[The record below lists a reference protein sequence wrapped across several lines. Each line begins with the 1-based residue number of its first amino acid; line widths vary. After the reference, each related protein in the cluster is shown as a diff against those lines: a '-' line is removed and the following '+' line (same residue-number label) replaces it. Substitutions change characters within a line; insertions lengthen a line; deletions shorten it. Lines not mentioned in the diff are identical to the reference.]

1 MNPQP
6 LNGKTAIV
14 TGAARGIGY
23 AIARRFASEG
33 ACVAVLDVDAA
44 AARQAAHEIGNA
56 AISSGADV
64 ARAAAVDQAF
74 AAIVDELGGLDI
86 LVNNAGIVG
95 NDTPVANLK
104 EDDWDRV
111 LDINL
116 KGTFLCSRAAL
127 RYMIPRKTGVIISL
141 GSISGKEGNAN
152 MAPYSVSKAG
162 VICFTKAL
170 AREVLEAGIRVN
182 CVAPALIDSPI
193 LQGMDQDRV
202 DFLTSKIPL
211 GRLGR
216 PEEVAATVLFLASE
230 ESSFV
235 TGATFVVDG
244 GITAAYVT
252 PE

>member
-33 ACVAVLDVDAA
+33 ARVAVLDVDAA
-44 AARQAAHEIGNA
+44 AARQAAHKIGNA

-95 NDTPVANLK
+95 NDTPVANLE

-193 LQGMDQDRV
+193 LQGMDQERV

-216 PEEVAATVLFLASE
+216 PEEVAATVLFLASD
-230 ESSFV
+230 ESTFT
-235 TGATFVVDG
+235 TGQCFDVSGGRAT
-244 GITAAYVT
+244 Y
-252 PE
+252 

>member
-6 LNGKTAIV
+6 LKGKTAII

-33 ACVAVLDVDAA
+33 ARVAVLDVDAA
-44 AARQAAHEIGNA
+44 AARRAAREIGDD
-56 AISSGADV
+56 AISSSADV

-95 NDTPVANLK
+95 NDTPVANLE

-193 LQGMDQDRV
+193 LQGMDQERV

-216 PEEVAATVLFLASE
+216 PEEVAATVLFLASD
-230 ESSFV
+230 ESTFT
-235 TGATFVVDG
+235 TGQCFDVSGGRAT
-244 GITAAYVT
+244 Y
-252 PE
+252 

>member
-6 LNGKTAIV
+6 LKGKTAII

-33 ACVAVLDVDAA
+33 ARVAVLDVDAA
-44 AARQAAHEIGNA
+44 AARRAAREIGDD

-74 AAIVDELGGLDI
+74 AAIAAELGGLDI

-95 NDTPVANLK
+95 NDTPVADL
-104 EDDWDRV
+104 EEEDWDRV

-216 PEEVAATVLFLASE
+216 PEEVAATVLFLASD
-230 ESSFV
+230 ESSFT
-235 TGATFVVDG
+235 TGQCFDVSGGRAT
-244 GITAAYVT
+244 Y
-252 PE
+252 

>member
-6 LNGKTAIV
+6 LKGKTAIV

-33 ACVAVLDVDAA
+33 ARVAVLDVDAA
-44 AARQAAHEIGNA
+44 AARRAAREIGDD

-74 AAIVDELGGLDI
+74 AAIAAELGGLDI

-95 NDTPVANLK
+95 NDTPVADL
-104 EDDWDRV
+104 EEEDWDRV

-216 PEEVAATVLFLASE
+216 PEEVAATVLFLASD
-230 ESSFV
+230 ESSFT
-235 TGATFVVDG
+235 TGQCFDVSGGRAT
-244 GITAAYVT
+244 Y
-252 PE
+252 